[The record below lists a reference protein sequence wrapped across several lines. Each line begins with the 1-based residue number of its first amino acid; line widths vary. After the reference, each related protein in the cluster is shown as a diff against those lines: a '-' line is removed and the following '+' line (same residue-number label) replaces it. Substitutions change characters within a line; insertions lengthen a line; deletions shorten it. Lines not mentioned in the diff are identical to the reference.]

1 MMHARCIHDVTM
13 MHQLHNMYKC
23 NAYFTMPA
31 QCQHDAL
38 PNLEKLSKLLQLYI
52 MLFHNAYVMSTPC
65 QHDVHQ
71 RKYSI

>member
-1 MMHARCIHDVTM
+1 MRHARCIHDVTM

-38 PNLEKLSKLLQLYI
+38 PNLEKIIKTITIIYYVVSQCL
-52 MLFHNAYVMSTPC
+52 HNVNTMPT
-65 QHDVHQ
+65 
-71 RKYSI
+71 